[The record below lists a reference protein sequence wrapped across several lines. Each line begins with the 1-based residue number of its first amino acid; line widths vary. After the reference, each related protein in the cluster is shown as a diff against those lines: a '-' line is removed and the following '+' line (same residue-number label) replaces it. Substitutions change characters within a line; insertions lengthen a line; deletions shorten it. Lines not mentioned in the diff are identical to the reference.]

1 MKKECEIVR
10 DLLPNYVE
18 DLVGN
23 QTKEFIETH
32 IAECTECKEIFNNM
46 QGNIIQESENNF
58 LEEKV
63 EINQIKRYRRKMTIL
78 KIISLIFLLRASI
91 CSVKLHSLIFLL
103 TIITLFISFCTIYI
117 PKYCIISKIYDEIQE
132 NKNMNN
138 YKFTMTQ
145 YYITSNDEKINSFTD
160 VYYYKDGTFKS
171 ESYSNK
177 SKKIINY
184 GSIYNEDVIYKDYN
198 TNIVFNNTT
207 YPYKIKGSIFN
218 CFNDIE
224 NYMQNKLSIIN
235 LKIKEDTYNNKDCY
249 VILFGKSRELWI
261 DRQIMLPIREI
272 QKNNE
277 KINFERTFLIEENIV
292 SDNDILP
299 TDIEN

>member
-46 QGNIIQESENNF
+46 QGNIIQESENDF

-63 EINQIKRYRRKMTIL
+63 EINQIKRYRRKMTTL
-78 KIISLIFLLRASI
+78 KII
-91 CSVKLHSLIFLL
+91 SLIFLL
-103 TIITLFISFCTIYI
+103 TIITLFISFVTIYI

-160 VYYYKDGTFKS
+160 EYYYKDGTFKS

-207 YPYKIKGSIFN
+207 YPYKTKGSIFN

-235 LKIKEDTYNNKDCY
+235 LKMKEDTYNNKDCY
-249 VILFGKSRELWI
+249 VILFGKSRKLWI
-261 DRQIMLPIREI
+261 DKQIMLPIREI

-277 KINFERTFLIEENIV
+277 KTNFERTFLIEENIV

-299 TDIEN
+299 PDIEN

>member
-1 MKKECEIVR
+1 MLDKKKEIH
-10 DLLPNYVE
+10 
-18 DLVGN
+18 
-23 QTKEFIETH
+23 K
-32 IAECTECKEIFNNM
+32 
-46 QGNIIQESENNF
+46 
-58 LEEKV
+58 
-63 EINQIKRYRRKMTIL
+63 
-78 KIISLIFLLRASI
+78 
-91 CSVKLHSLIFLL
+91 
-103 TIITLFISFCTIYI
+103 
-117 PKYCIISKIYDEIQE
+117 

-160 VYYYKDGTFKS
+160 EYYYKDGTFKS

-207 YPYKIKGSIFN
+207 YPYKTKGSIFN

-235 LKIKEDTYNNKDCY
+235 LKMKEDTYNNKDCY

-261 DRQIMLPIREI
+261 DKQIMLPIREI

-277 KINFERTFLIEENIV
+277 KTNFERTFLIEENIV

-299 TDIEN
+299 PDIEN